1 MPKKKRKSQPKT
13 CLKYVLIWNLIVLM
27 NVVSLYA
34 FPQARSSYSFLRILI
49 IYITLGIIASICMYF
64 SLKKSFKKN
73 IKYVYIVSILLLL
86 SPVLSILTNEL
97 LAQFGDNR
105 RSLFK
110 PYNYSCNMHPV
121 GMTKKNEC
129 LSGKLYSF
137 VAKDECKDVH

>member
-1 MPKKKRKSQPKT
+1 MPKRKKKPKHKT
-13 CLKYVLIWNLIVLM
+13 YLKYVLIWNLIILT
-27 NVVSLYA
+27 NVASLYA
-34 FPQARSSYSFLRILI
+34 FPQARSSYSFQRILLVHF
-49 IYITLGIIASICMYF
+49 TLGTIASICLYV

-73 IKYVYIVSILLLL
+73 IKYVYIIFILLFL
-86 SPVLSILTNEL
+86 SPVISILTNEL
-97 LAQFGDNR
+97 FVQFDEDR

-110 PYNYSCNMHPV
+110 PYNYSCSMHPV